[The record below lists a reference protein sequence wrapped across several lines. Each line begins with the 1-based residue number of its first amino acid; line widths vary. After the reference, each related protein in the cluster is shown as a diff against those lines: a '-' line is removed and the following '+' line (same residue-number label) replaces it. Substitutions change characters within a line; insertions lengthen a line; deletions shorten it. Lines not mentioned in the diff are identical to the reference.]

1 VTYCWGDCLVFM
13 ESAC

>member
-13 ESAC
+13 ESTC